1 MRAQFGP
8 DAGHAGVPKAE
19 RQRLILEIIAGT
31 AVETQEQLADS
42 LRLEGVP
49 VTQATVSRDIRELR
63 LTKLP
68 TGDGQYRYV
77 IPQDRAVG
85 DTVKRA
91 KRMFRDFVTN
101 TVDSGNLIV
110 VKTLPGAAQGV
121 AAAIDGLELSEV
133 VGTIA
138 GDDTILLVVKPV
150 DAVEEVMARLKRLK
164 A

>member
-1 MRAQFGP
+1 MKAESDP
-8 DAGHAGVPKAE
+8 NTVAPVVPKAD
-19 RQRLILEIIAGT
+19 RQRLILEIIART
-31 AVETQEQLADS
+31 VVETQEQLADS
-42 LRLEGVP
+42 LRMEGVP

-63 LTKLP
+63 LTKGP
-68 TGDGQYRYV
+68 AGDGEYRYV
-77 IPQDRAVG
+77 IPQDRSVG

-91 KRMFRDFVTN
+91 KRMFRDFVTD

-121 AAAIDGLELSEV
+121 AAALDGLELSEV
-133 VGTIA
+133 IGTIA

-150 DAVEEVMARLKRLK
+150 EAVDEVMARLKRLR